1 VIEPDGRVVSS
12 ESRPGGSPRPR
23 QSPCRQSI
31 GISSVRV
38 SCPVLF
44 LAVISPSRSR
54 VGSAPIVG
62 CDAYRC
68 CRKTPLRSRRTQF
81 TNIYGV
87 HSTSTAL
94 NAALCVMRGLRDE
107 VNAEPIV
114 KAGQTLRSYRFLL
127 NSRAGQVSLHY
138 LKRVA
143 SRLRISSVSAGS
155 GCRRP

>member
-1 VIEPDGRVVSS
+1 MNLTGALLVRRADRAAPPVPDKAPAVNRLAYLRFAFVARYYSWQSYRRRVP
-12 ESRPGGSPRPR
+12 ESALR
-23 QSPCRQSI
+23 
-31 GISSVRV
+31 
-38 SCPVLF
+38 LL
-44 LAVISPSRSR
+44 LA
-54 VGSAPIVG
+54 

-127 NSRAGQVSLHY
+127 NLRAGQVSLHY